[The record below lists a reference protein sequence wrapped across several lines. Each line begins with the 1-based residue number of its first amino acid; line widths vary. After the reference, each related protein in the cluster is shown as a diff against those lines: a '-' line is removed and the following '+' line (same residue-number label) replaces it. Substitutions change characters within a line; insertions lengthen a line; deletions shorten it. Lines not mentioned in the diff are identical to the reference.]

1 MKQTTNFQINLN
13 LDYIESLDD
22 TLNSQEHI
30 SQMALFVSS
39 EFKNK
44 PYHGISAWD
53 CICVCVRRIRDTTE
67 YLNSLVLGKTEYG
80 SAFDFINFIN
90 NASVILSAIDML
102 AKIFDVDLKNENSST
117 RIFNQAGKN
126 GKGTD
131 KKYFE
136 FLRSLCAV
144 HPMETSRYR
153 NEYQSDDLVT
163 CPNIIWTNDSTIKEI
178 QTCDLFA
185 HAFNNDNSWGGDVCI
200 YIKQI
205 FSYIEFRYGILREI
219 EKHLKQFH
227 ERKIIEFRN
236 KLIESQRENE
246 SELDYI
252 DRLNQIEIE
261 RYGSYN
267 DSIYEFAKEVVTFKP
282 SNRINEEA
290 ASRYIQAWRF
300 ALDCQLNVLRDMTR
314 EGVKYGGIEN
324 DDSGWTLFEHL
335 KYPGTSCN
343 EFSDYTYQLEKIGYL
358 DGKGSSSDAEWGR
371 VKLKEVETIFRP
383 YILMDIENDSDK
395 ELYMLSRIG
404 LYEIAIKNDCNINK
418 IIPNDMRYRKELLK

>member
-1 MKQTTNFQINLN
+1 MKSPFNKGVTMKQTTNFQINLN

-300 ALDCQLNVLRDMTR
+300 ALDCQLNVLRDMAR

-343 EFSDYTYQLEKIGYL
+343 EFSDYTYQLHEPCH
-358 DGKGSSSDAEWGR
+358 E
-371 VKLKEVETIFRP
+371 EH
-383 YILMDIENDSDK
+383 
-395 ELYMLSRIG
+395 
-404 LYEIAIKNDCNINK
+404 
-418 IIPNDMRYRKELLK
+418 